1 MQHQLLW
8 LVFYDGHAFPS
19 WRGSLFAAALTMPG
33 LVRLSTKG
41 DRVTGEERL
50 LMDEGRM
57 RYVVQGSDGR
67 LYILTD
73 ETDGRIPR
81 LE

>member
-33 LVRLSTKG
+33 LVSLSTKG

-50 LMDEGRM
+50 LMDEGACAMWSRARM
-57 RYVVQGSDGR
+57 GGSAS
-67 LYILTD
+67 
-73 ETDGRIPR
+73 
-81 LE
+81 

>member
-1 MQHQLLW
+1 
-8 LVFYDGHAFPS
+8 
-19 WRGSLFAAALTMPG
+19 MPG
-33 LVRLSTKG
+33 LVPLSTKG

-57 RYVVQGSDGR
+57 RYVVQGSDGW

>member
-1 MQHQLLW
+1 MEDPIEVW
-8 LVFYDGHAFPS
+8 TCSISSSGIVFYDGHAFPS

-33 LVRLSTKG
+33 LVPLSTKG

-67 LYILTD
+67 LSTA
-73 ETDGRIPR
+73 E
-81 LE
+81 